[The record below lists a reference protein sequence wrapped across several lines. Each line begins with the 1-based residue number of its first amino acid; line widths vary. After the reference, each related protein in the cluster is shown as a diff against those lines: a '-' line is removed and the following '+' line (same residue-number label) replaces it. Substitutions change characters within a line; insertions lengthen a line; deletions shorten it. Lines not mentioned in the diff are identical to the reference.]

1 MKNLLLFATL
11 FLSNLSFSQNFV
23 YTFKGTL
30 SEEKKTKLI
39 ESINQLN
46 FFQEIKYKEKELSGQ
61 LFFTIPK
68 GTSEGGKN
76 DNYTTST
83 IKAYLI
89 EAGLEP
95 IDIYQR

>member
-11 FLSNLSFSQNFV
+11 LFSNLSFSQNFV
-23 YTFKGTL
+23 YSFKGTL
-30 SEEKKTKLI
+30 SEENKTKLV

-46 FFQEIKYKEKELSGQ
+46 FFQEIKFKEKELNGQ
-61 LFFTIPK
+61 LFFTIPQ
-68 GTSEGGKN
+68 GTTEGGKN
-76 DNYTTST
+76 DIYTTST